1 VTITVAVPYYR
12 NQGMLRLQLE
22 TWASYPPEVRDRFR
36 FIVVDDASP
45 EPAEP
50 VIRDTLSGC
59 VGKLADKLAVV
70 PEIGGQFFAPG
81 QISLYR
87 VDRDVPWGWPAA
99 KNIAMHHAPDGPALI
114 TDIDHVLE
122 PEDAIRL
129 LALKVKPDA
138 HYIPRRRRAGDRSE
152 YKRHPSTY
160 IMQRSLFW
168 EIGGF
173 EERWLGLY
181 GTDSMMRRRAE
192 RMSRRIDLDDLT
204 LTLWGRDDLADAS
217 TTCFGRKGTDYH
229 KGDLGKEMRQA
240 SRGPVQLVMS
250 QPYHRVL

>member
-1 VTITVAVPYYR
+1 MAPGGHEGRRVTITVAVPFYM
-12 NQGMLRLQLE
+12 NSGMLRLQLE

-50 VIRDTLSGC
+50 II
-59 VGKLADKLAVV
+59 LAARIGNLAARMR
-70 PEIGGQFFAPG
+70 ECE
-81 QISLYR
+81 ISLYR
-87 VDRDVPWGWPAA
+87 IERDVPWGWPAA

-152 YKRHPSTY
+152 YKRHPSSY
-160 IMQRSLFW
+160 VMQRSLFW
-168 EIGGF
+168 AIGGF

-192 RMSRRIDLDDLT
+192 RMSRRIELDDLT
-204 LTLWGRDDLADAS
+204 LTLWGRDDLPDAS
-217 TTCFGRKGTDYH
+217 TTCFGRKGSEYH

-240 SRGPVQLVMS
+240 ALGPVQLVMS

>member
-1 VTITVAVPYYR
+1 MTATICMPFYR
-12 NQGMLRLQLE
+12 NQGMLRLHLE
-22 TWASYPPEVRDRFR
+22 AWKQYPPEVRDQYR
-36 FIVVDDASP
+36 FIVVDDCSP

-50 VIRDTLSGC
+50 VIREGRGDLSI
-59 VGKLADKLAVV
+59 
-70 PEIGGQFFAPG
+70 E
-81 QISLYR
+81 LYR
-87 VDRDVPWGWPAA
+87 VERDVAWGWPGA

-138 HYIPRRRRAGDRSE
+138 HYIPRRRRASDRSE

-168 EIGGF
+168 TIGGF

-181 GTDSMMRRRAE
+181 GTDSMMRHRAE
-192 RMSRRIDLDDLT
+192 RVSRRIELDELT
-204 LTLWGRDDLADAS
+204 LTLWGRDDISDAS
-217 TTCFGRKGTDYH
+217 TTCYGRKGSEYH
-229 KGDLGKEMRQA
+229 KGHMGKEMRQA
-240 SRGPVQLVMS
+240 SRGPVQVVMS
-250 QPYHRVL
+250 QPYSRIL

>member
-1 VTITVAVPYYR
+1 VTITVAIPYYR
-12 NQGMLRLQLE
+12 NPGMLRLQLE
-22 TWASYPPEVRDRFR
+22 TWASYPPEVRDQFR
-36 FIVVDDASP
+36 FIIVDDCSP

-50 VIRDTLSGC
+50 VI
-59 VGKLADKLAVV
+59 LAARMR
-70 PEIGGQFFAPG
+70 ECE
-81 QISLYR
+81 ISLYR
-87 VDRDVPWGWPAA
+87 IERDVAWGWPAA

-138 HYIPRRRRAGDRSE
+138 HYIPRRRKASDRSE

-160 IMQRSLFW
+160 VMQRSLFW

-173 EERWLGLY
+173 EEKWLGLY

-192 RMSRRIDLDDLT
+192 RMSRRIELDDLT
-204 LTLWGRDDLADAS
+204 LTLWGRDDIPDAS
-217 TTCFGRKGTDYH
+217 TTCFGRKGSEYH
-229 KGDLGKEMRQA
+229 KGALGNEMRSA
-240 SRGPVQLVMS
+240 AKGPVQVVMS
-250 QPYHRVL
+250 QPYSRIL